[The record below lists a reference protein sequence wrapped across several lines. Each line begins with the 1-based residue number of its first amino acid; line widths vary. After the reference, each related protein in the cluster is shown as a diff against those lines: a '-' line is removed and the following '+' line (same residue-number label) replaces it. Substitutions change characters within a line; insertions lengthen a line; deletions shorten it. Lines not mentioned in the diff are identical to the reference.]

1 MPVIKISE
9 QESTSFAEFDA
20 TENSVLIPMLYT
32 RSFVTDSEG
41 NVTYEES
48 EDIRGKLYH
57 NSQTFRQ
64 EMIDHKV
71 FIDEEGTYDKSFVMA
86 YELLLQGLTV
96 IIKPITF
103 NNADY
108 TQRSADDT
116 QDITVVEL
124 EKAYEILENAIV
136 EKNVLKEFEDRNL
149 YNIKFISSGGYT
161 NCSTEDNLNLTMFTI
176 LKQLA
181 ASRGDAIALVEY
193 DQTFVDEESIIAA
206 VNNSGASDNMYAVGC
221 LPWYVSSTTAT
232 GSNVDM
238 EMPASFGYLM
248 AYANS
253 VKFNSNWFAAAGVV
267 RGYIPN
273 FKSATYEVGEALMH
287 LLQCDEDAEGTKP
300 DYVVNPIYNAGNYG
314 YRIWGNRVLGG
325 NDSTLIDR
333 FMNFLNVR
341 VLLCDI
347 KKQIY
352 HSAMRVT
359 FEPNDDIV
367 WINFKTL
374 VNPLLEK
381 MKSGRGISWYKWTKE
396 YTPEK
401 ATIKAILT
409 IRPIEALENIKVDIV
424 LTDEDASIS
433 ELV

>member
-9 QESTSFAEFDA
+9 QESTTFASFDA
-20 TENSVLIPMLYT
+20 TENAVLIPMLYA
-32 RSFVTDSEG
+32 RDYIIDSEG
-41 NVTYEES
+41 KVIYVENDDKGIV
-48 EDIRGKLYH
+48 YH
-57 NSQTFRQ
+57 SSQTFRQ

-71 FIDEEGTYDKSFVMA
+71 YIDAEGSYDKSFVMA

-96 IIKPITF
+96 VIKPIF
-103 NNADY
+103 FDNALY
-108 TQRSADDT
+108 SQVGADGNR
-116 QDITVVEL
+116 ITVVDL
-124 EKAYEILENAIV
+124 ETAYEIIEKAIV
-136 EKNVLKEFEDRNL
+136 EDNILKEFEDRNL

-161 NCSTEDNLNLTMFTI
+161 NCSTQDHLDLTMCTV
-176 LKQLA
+176 LKELA
-181 ASRGDAIALVEY
+181 EARGDAIALVEY
-193 DQTFVDEESIIAA
+193 DQSFSDEESIIAA
-206 VNNSGASDNMYAVGC
+206 VNNSGSANNMFAVGC
-221 LPWYVSSTTAT
+221 LPWYIATTTAT
-232 GSNVDM
+232 GSSVEM
-238 EMPASFGYLM
+238 EMPACFGYLM

-273 FKSATYEVGEALMH
+273 FVSPSYEVGEALMH
-287 LLQCDEDAEGTKP
+287 LLQCDEEAEGTKP
-300 DYVVNPIYNAGNYG
+300 DYVVNPIYNAGSYG

-325 NDSTLIDR
+325 NDTILEDR

-341 VLLCDI
+341 ILLCDI

-374 VNPLLEK
+374 VNPILER
-381 MKSGRGISWYKWTKE
+381 MKSGRGISWYKWVKE

-401 ATIKAILT
+401 ATINAVLT
-409 IRPIEALENIKVDIV
+409 IRPIEALENIRVNIL